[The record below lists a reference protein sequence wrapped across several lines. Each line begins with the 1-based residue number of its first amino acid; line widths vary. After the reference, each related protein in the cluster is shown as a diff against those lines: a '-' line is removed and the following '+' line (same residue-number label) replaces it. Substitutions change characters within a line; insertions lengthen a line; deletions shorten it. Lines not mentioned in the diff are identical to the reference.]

1 MRIDSGLPRLRP
13 VASRPGI
20 SGPAFLPAGGA
31 ANVRTAG
38 QAATAGPTALIGS
51 LFQIDAEDA
60 SMARRSRGIQQ
71 AEDMLGDLE
80 QLQGAILSGRID
92 RSSLAGMAAK
102 LDASET
108 PDDPRLAAI
117 HADIQLRVAVELA
130 KLTR

>member
-1 MRIDSGLPRLRP
+1 MRISSSFPRLQP
-13 VASRPGI
+13 VATRNGI
-20 SGPAFLPAGGA
+20 SAPAFMPTGGREG
-31 ANVRTAG
+31 VRASG
-38 QAATAGPTALIGS
+38 QASTAGPTSLIGS

-60 SMARRSRGIQQ
+60 SMARRSRGIRH

-92 RSSLAGMAAK
+92 KSDLAAMAAK
-102 LDASET
+102 LNSSET